1 MRLYHGTNAEI
12 QRINLNMSRVGNDI
26 GNGLYPFFELI
37 KKILLF
43 YTKSV
48 YLQFLSD
55 SRKDVN
61 LLKKN
66 KISNK

>member
-1 MRLYHGTNAEI
+1 
-12 QRINLNMSRVGNDI
+12 MSRVGNDI